1 MSRLRLS
8 THLPTYFFLI
18 VATFFIGFPLF
29 VLLAQS
35 FMNSQEIAR
44 IPPVIIPQSLT
55 SLNYQHLFIHDDLML
70 PRWLFNSFYVS
81 VIGTALVLAVAAP
94 AAYSFARLHYPGRN
108 VLFFVLLVT
117 IMIPNQ
123 TTLIPNFL
131 LMRDFKFLNT
141 YNALIFPGVANVFA
155 VFLLRQFFQ
164 SIPTELEEAAR
175 LDGASYFGIFRRI
188 IIPLS
193 TSAFVALGIFVFLAY
208 WNDFVWPLIVTTSTD
223 MRTLPVGLTV
233 LNGNYGV
240 LDRGLN
246 FAGAIFASAP
256 VLVVYVI
263 FQRWII
269 KGITFTGMG
278 GR

>member
-1 MSRLRLS
+1 MRLS
-8 THLPTYFFLI
+8 RELPTYVFLAI
-18 VATFFIGFPLF
+18 ASLFIGLPLLI
-29 VLLAQS
+29 LLSQS
-35 FMNSQEIAR
+35 FMNSQDIAH
-44 IPPVIIPQSLT
+44 IPPVILPPVPTLS
-55 SLNYQHLFIHDDLML
+55 NYQHLFIHDDLML

-81 VIGTALVLAVAAP
+81 TISTALVLVVASP
-94 AAYSFARLHYPGRN
+94 AAYAFARLRFPGRN
-108 VLFFVLLVT
+108 ALFLLLLIT

-131 LMRDFKFLNT
+131 LMRDLKFLNT
-141 YNALIFPGVANVFA
+141 YNALIFPGLANVFA

-188 IIPLS
+188 VIPLS
-193 TSAFVALGIFVFLAY
+193 VSAFAALGVFVFLSN
-208 WNDFVWPLIVTTSTD
+208 WNDFVWPLIATTSTD